1 LLRNEAARLVETEDE
16 LWGSIEFF
24 IKNPEAAKEMGL
36 RAQEVVNGKR
46 GATER
51 NMEIIR
57 KILESKSSGRL

>member
-1 LLRNEAARLVETEDE
+1 MVETEDE

-57 KILESKSSGRL
+57 KILESKSS